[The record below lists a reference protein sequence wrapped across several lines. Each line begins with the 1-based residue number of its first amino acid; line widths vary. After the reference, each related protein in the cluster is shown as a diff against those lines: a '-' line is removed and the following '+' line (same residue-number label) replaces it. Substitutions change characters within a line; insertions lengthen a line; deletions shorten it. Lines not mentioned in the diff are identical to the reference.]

1 MEKVNKEP
9 KKSIWKQLED
19 ILGAMFIVIFSL
31 IFLIGIVYLS
41 VTLIENPVSLAILC
55 LTIFLIIVWSRR

>member
-1 MEKVNKEP
+1 ML
-9 KKSIWKQLED
+9 S
-19 ILGAMFIVIFSL
+19 AMLIIVFSL
-31 IFLIGIVYLS
+31 IFLICIIVLF